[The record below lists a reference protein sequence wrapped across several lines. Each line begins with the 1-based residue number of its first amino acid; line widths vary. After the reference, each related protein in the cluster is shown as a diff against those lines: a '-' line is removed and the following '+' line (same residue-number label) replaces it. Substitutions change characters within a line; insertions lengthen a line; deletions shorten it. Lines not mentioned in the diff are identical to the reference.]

1 MHHQN
6 PGSGSGFNEF
16 GYTTQAKHGTLD
28 LHHEHDN
35 ATDANVSVAAEK
47 MVGEDYWGAMLEFES
62 ILAEYPLDPYSLHM
76 AYFLALT
83 IGNSQPE
90 CHLMTYLC

>member
-1 MHHQN
+1 
-6 PGSGSGFNEF
+6 
-16 GYTTQAKHGTLD
+16 
-28 LHHEHDN
+28 
-35 ATDANVSVAAEK
+35 

-83 IGNSQPE
+83 IGNTRPE
-90 CHLMTYLC
+90 CHGMTCARKLIYVVSFVDRCWGPLGQESH

>member
-1 MHHQN
+1 MTGQ
-6 PGSGSGFNEF
+6 SFNREL
-16 GYTTQAKHGTLD
+16 TILIPIKPTNDDITLFD
-28 LHHEHDN
+28 GI
-35 ATDANVSVAAEK
+35 SVAAEK

-83 IGNSQPE
+83 IGNSQPDAI
-90 CHLMTYLC
+90 

>member
-1 MHHQN
+1 
-6 PGSGSGFNEF
+6 
-16 GYTTQAKHGTLD
+16 
-28 LHHEHDN
+28 
-35 ATDANVSVAAEK
+35 

-83 IGNSQPE
+83 IGNTQPE
-90 CHLMTYLC
+90 CHRMTCLSMFVSLVDRCWDPLGKDPIV

>member
-1 MHHQN
+1 MLD
-6 PGSGSGFNEF
+6 PDPDSNEF
-16 GYTTQAKHGTLD
+16 GSTTQALWTQILSLITTQVHI
-28 LHHEHDN
+28 
-35 ATDANVSVAAEK
+35 SVAAEK

-83 IGNSQPE
+83 IGNTPTE
-90 CHLMTYLC
+90 CH

>member
-1 MHHQN
+1 MH
-6 PGSGSGFNEF
+6 
-16 GYTTQAKHGTLD
+16 
-28 LHHEHDN
+28 
-35 ATDANVSVAAEK
+35 VSVAAEK
-47 MVGEDYWGAMLEFES
+47 MVGEDYWGAMVEFES

-90 CHLMTYLC
+90 CHLMTCAGKLVYVVRFVERCWDLLGQGSPLFSDFQCPK

>member
-1 MHHQN
+1 L
-6 PGSGSGFNEF
+6 
-16 GYTTQAKHGTLD
+16 YI
-28 LHHEHDN
+28 
-35 ATDANVSVAAEK
+35 SVAAEK

-90 CHLMTYLC
+90 SH

>member
-1 MHHQN
+1 
-6 PGSGSGFNEF
+6 
-16 GYTTQAKHGTLD
+16 
-28 LHHEHDN
+28 
-35 ATDANVSVAAEK
+35 

-90 CHLMTYLC
+90 SH